1 VIVAP
6 SALAPQTGRLLDD
19 RFRRSFNLA
28 AVPPVSPTIV
38 VARMAL
44 LCWLGEPLQ
53 STDEIRMTGSAQA
66 AVISCSAPLTCAK
79 PCPGQNYPGTLR
91 GAALRQWDHV
101 HGPRKPPC

>member
-1 VIVAP
+1 MIVAP
-6 SALAPQTGRLLDD
+6 SALAPQTGRLFDD

-28 AVPPVSPTIV
+28 AVPPVSPTVV

-66 AVISCSAPLTCAK
+66 AVNQLLSATMCAK
-79 PCPGQNYPGTLR
+79 PCSGQNYPGTLR
-91 GAALRQWDHV
+91 GTALRQWDHV